1 VEWEQESGPHV
12 RSTESGLLVYLT
24 LHGLVSNEPPRDK
37 QVTLVVLNEGESLE
51 KLPDWAAQFVPNQE
65 PYAILA
71 PRGVGPTAWTK
82 QRANYVERAHVLV
95 GRTVDQGRV
104 WDVAAVAR
112 PLNGE
117 GPVKVIGRGQAGIL
131 AAYAALWEP
140 SIKEVVLVDP
150 PTSHATGP
158 IFMNVLRVLDI
169 PEALGLLAPRPLTLV
184 NAGDAAF
191 DRTQKIYEVAGA
203 ERSLQ
208 RR

>member
-1 VEWEQESGPHV
+1 
-12 RSTESGLLVYLT
+12 
-24 LHGLVSNEPPRDK
+24 
-37 QVTLVVLNEGESLE
+37 
-51 KLPDWAAQFVPNQE
+51 
-65 PYAILA
+65 
-71 PRGVGPTAWTK
+71 
-82 QRANYVERAHVLV
+82 VLV

-140 SIKEVVLVDP
+140 SIKEVILVDP

-158 IFMNVLRVLDI
+158 IFMNVLRVLDV

-184 NAGDAAF
+184 NAVNAAF
-191 DRTQKIYEVAGA
+191 DRTEKIYECAGA

>member
-1 VEWEQESGPHV
+1 
-12 RSTESGLLVYLT
+12 LVYVT

-37 QVTLVVLNEGESLE
+37 QVTLVVLNESESLE
-51 KLPDWAAQFVPNQE
+51 KLPDWAAQFASTHE

-131 AAYAALWEP
+131 AA
-140 SIKEVVLVDP
+140 
-150 PTSHATGP
+150 
-158 IFMNVLRVLDI
+158 
-169 PEALGLLAPRPLTLV
+169 TLPCG
-184 NAGDAAF
+184 N
-191 DRTQKIYEVAGA
+191 RQSEK
-203 ERSLQ
+203 
-208 RR
+208 

>member
-1 VEWEQESGPHV
+1 
-12 RSTESGLLVYLT
+12 
-24 LHGLVSNEPPRDK
+24 
-37 QVTLVVLNEGESLE
+37 
-51 KLPDWAAQFVPNQE
+51 
-65 PYAILA
+65 
-71 PRGVGPTAWTK
+71 
-82 QRANYVERAHVLV
+82 VLV

-140 SIKEVVLVDP
+140 TIKEVIVVDP

-158 IFMNVLRVLDI
+158 IFMNILRVLDV
-169 PEALGLLAPRPLTLV
+169 PDALGLLAPLPLTLV
-184 NAGDAAF
+184 NASHQAF
-191 DRTQKIYEVAGA
+191 DRTQEIYKRAGA
-203 ERSLQ
+203 EKSLQ

>member
-1 VEWEQESGPHV
+1 
-12 RSTESGLLVYLT
+12 LVYLT

-117 GPVKVIGRGQAGIL
+117 GPVKVVGRGQAGIL

-140 SIKEVVLVDP
+140 SIKEVILVDP

-158 IFMNVLRVLDI
+158 IFMNVLRVLDV

-191 DRTQKIYEVAGA
+191 DRTQKIYERAGA